1 MKRNSTFKRRSLIL
15 ILLVLLL
22 AMSGVLF
29 YLIVQKGG
37 FMGKNH
43 SFSGPEDEKN
53 TSSSAQTDP
62 ANSSGNASEEEALEQ
77 KIQELISSMTLE
89 EKVCQLFF
97 VTPEGLTGVDLATQ
111 AGETTKASLEQY
123 PVGGII
129 YFSQNIENEKQLT
142 AMTANMQ
149 SYSQLPLFIGIDEE
163 GGSLVARI
171 ANNPAFQVE
180 TFPNMAEIG
189 ATGDTSKAF
198 EVGNSIGSYLKKYGF
213 NLDFAPDADVLTN
226 PENTAIG
233 ERSFGSDPNLT
244 AQMVAE
250 EVKGFQQQNVI
261 PVLKHFPGH
270 GGTAEDSHHGAAVL
284 NRSLEEL
291 ENAEFLPFKAGIEAG
306 ANVVMVGHLQV
317 PQLISDD
324 TPASLSS
331 ELITGILREKLGFD
345 GIVITDSLSMGA
357 ITEYYTPDEAAVRC
371 IQAGGDMLL
380 MPQDFKTAYES
391 VLNAVKNQTIPESR
405 IDESLSR
412 IFHVKYEYL
421 F

>member
-1 MKRNSTFKRRSLIL
+1 MKKLLIFLLSLL
-15 ILLVLLL
+15 FLMLLTLLFIFMKEDQSL
-22 AMSGVLF
+22 TDSSEKGNDVQTESGTENDSDKEGE
-29 YLIVQKGG
+29 Q
-37 FMGKNH
+37 
-43 SFSGPEDEKN
+43 D
-53 TSSSAQTDP
+53 
-62 ANSSGNASEEEALEQ
+62 SSGQTEEEKLDAKVQ
-77 KIQELISSMTLE
+77 DLIAGMSLE
-89 EKVCQLFF
+89 EKVAQMFF
-97 VTPEGLTGVDLATQ
+97 VTPENLTGVDVATQ
-111 AGETTKASLEQY
+111 AGETTRQALTQY
-123 PVGGII
+123 PVGGLI
-129 YFSQNIENEKQLT
+129 YFSKNIYDEEQLT
-142 AMTANMQ
+142 TMIRNSQ
-149 SYSQLPLFIGIDEE
+149 SYSEIPLFIGVDEE

-233 ERSFGSDPNLT
+233 DRSFGSDPNLT

-380 MPQDFKTAYES
+380 MPQDFKTAYEG

>member
-1 MKRNSTFKRRSLIL
+1 MKKLLIFLLSLL
-15 ILLVLLL
+15 FLMLLTLLFIFMKEDQSL
-22 AMSGVLF
+22 TDSSEKGNDVQTESGTENDSDKEGE
-29 YLIVQKGG
+29 Q
-37 FMGKNH
+37 
-43 SFSGPEDEKN
+43 D
-53 TSSSAQTDP
+53 
-62 ANSSGNASEEEALEQ
+62 SSGQTEEEKLDTKVQ
-77 KIQELISSMTLE
+77 DLIAGMSLE
-89 EKVCQLFF
+89 EKVAQMFF
-97 VTPEGLTGVDLATQ
+97 VTPENLTGVDVATQ
-111 AGETTKASLEQY
+111 AGETTRQALTQY
-123 PVGGII
+123 PVGGLI
-129 YFSQNIENEKQLT
+129 YFSKNIYDEEQLT
-142 AMTANMQ
+142 TMIRNSQ
-149 SYSQLPLFIGIDEE
+149 SYSEIPLFIGVDEE

-380 MPQDFKTAYES
+380 MPQDFKTAYEG

>member
-1 MKRNSTFKRRSLIL
+1 
-15 ILLVLLL
+15 
-22 AMSGVLF
+22 
-29 YLIVQKGG
+29 
-37 FMGKNH
+37 
-43 SFSGPEDEKN
+43 
-53 TSSSAQTDP
+53 
-62 ANSSGNASEEEALEQ
+62 
-77 KIQELISSMTLE
+77 
-89 EKVCQLFF
+89 
-97 VTPEGLTGVDLATQ
+97 
-111 AGETTKASLEQY
+111 
-123 PVGGII
+123 
-129 YFSQNIENEKQLT
+129 
-142 AMTANMQ
+142 
-149 SYSQLPLFIGIDEE
+149 
-163 GGSLVARI
+163 
-171 ANNPAFQVE
+171 
-180 TFPNMAEIG
+180 
-189 ATGDTSKAF
+189 
-198 EVGNSIGSYLKKYGF
+198 
-213 NLDFAPDADVLTN
+213 
-226 PENTAIG
+226 
-233 ERSFGSDPNLT
+233 
-244 AQMVAE
+244 MVAE

-270 GGTAEDSHHGAAVL
+270 GGTAEDSHHGAAML

-380 MPQDFKTAYES
+380 MPQDFKTAYEG

>member
-1 MKRNSTFKRRSLIL
+1 MKKLLIFLLSLL
-15 ILLVLLL
+15 FLMLLTLFFIFMKEDQSLTDSSEKGNDVQTE
-22 AMSGVLF
+22 SGTENDSDKEGE
-29 YLIVQKGG
+29 Q
-37 FMGKNH
+37 
-43 SFSGPEDEKN
+43 D
-53 TSSSAQTDP
+53 
-62 ANSSGNASEEEALEQ
+62 SSGQTEEEKLDAKVQ
-77 KIQELISSMTLE
+77 DLIAGMSLE
-89 EKVCQLFF
+89 EKVAQMFF
-97 VTPEGLTGVDLATQ
+97 VTPENLTGVDVATQ
-111 AGETTKASLEQY
+111 AGETTRQALTQY
-123 PVGGII
+123 PVGGLI
-129 YFSQNIENEKQLT
+129 YFSKNIYDEEQLT
-142 AMTANMQ
+142 TMIRNSQ
-149 SYSQLPLFIGIDEE
+149 SYSEIPLFIGVDEE

-380 MPQDFKTAYES
+380 MPQDFKTAYEG

>member
-1 MKRNSTFKRRSLIL
+1 MKKLIIFLLSLL
-15 ILLVLLL
+15 FLMLLTLLFIFMKEDQSL
-22 AMSGVLF
+22 TDSSEKGNDMQTESGTENDSDKEGE
-29 YLIVQKGG
+29 Q
-37 FMGKNH
+37 
-43 SFSGPEDEKN
+43 
-53 TSSSAQTDP
+53 A
-62 ANSSGNASEEEALEQ
+62 SSGQTEEEKLDAKVQ
-77 KIQELISSMTLE
+77 DLIAGMSLE
-89 EKVCQLFF
+89 EKVAQMFF
-97 VTPEGLTGVDLATQ
+97 VTPENLTGVDAATQ
-111 AGETTKASLEQY
+111 AGETTRQALTQY
-123 PVGGII
+123 PVGGLI
-129 YFSQNIENEKQLT
+129 YFSKNIYDEEQLT
-142 AMTANMQ
+142 TMIRNSQ
-149 SYSQLPLFIGIDEE
+149 SYSEIPLFIGVDEE

-171 ANNPAFQVE
+171 ANHPNFDVE
-180 TFPNMAEIG
+180 KFPDMAEIG
-189 ATGDTSKAF
+189 ATGDPSRAY
-198 EVGNSIGSYLKKYGF
+198 EVGSTIASYLKDYGF

-380 MPQDFKTAYES
+380 MPQDFKTAYEG

>member
-43 SFSGPEDEKN
+43 SSSGSEDEKN
-53 TSSSAQTDP
+53 ASSSAQTDP
-62 ANSSGNASEEEALEQ
+62 ANSSGKASEEEALEQ

-331 ELITGILREKLGFD
+331 ELITGILREKLGF
-345 GIVITDSLSMGA
+345 I
-357 ITEYYTPDEAAVRC
+357 
-371 IQAGGDMLL
+371 
-380 MPQDFKTAYES
+380 
-391 VLNAVKNQTIPESR
+391 
-405 IDESLSR
+405 
-412 IFHVKYEYL
+412 
-421 F
+421 

>member
-1 MKRNSTFKRRSLIL
+1 
-15 ILLVLLL
+15 
-22 AMSGVLF
+22 
-29 YLIVQKGG
+29 
-37 FMGKNH
+37 MGKNH
-43 SFSGPEDEKN
+43 SSSGSEDEKN
-53 TSSSAQTDP
+53 ASSSAQTDP

-244 AQMVAE
+244 VQMVGE
-250 EVKGFQQQNVI
+250 
-261 PVLKHFPGH
+261 
-270 GGTAEDSHHGAAVL
+270 
-284 NRSLEEL
+284 
-291 ENAEFLPFKAGIEAG
+291 
-306 ANVVMVGHLQV
+306 
-317 PQLISDD
+317 
-324 TPASLSS
+324 
-331 ELITGILREKLGFD
+331 
-345 GIVITDSLSMGA
+345 
-357 ITEYYTPDEAAVRC
+357 
-371 IQAGGDMLL
+371 
-380 MPQDFKTAYES
+380 
-391 VLNAVKNQTIPESR
+391 
-405 IDESLSR
+405 
-412 IFHVKYEYL
+412 
-421 F
+421 